1 MACPL
6 FSLFDQGNHVS
17 KKGSI
22 AVCYDAM
29 SEKHLTETT
38 FASFNLDEKIQ
49 KSLDEAGYTHCTP
62 IQQKCIPIAIKGRD
76 VAGQAQTG
84 TGKTAAFMVA
94 TLQYLHDHPPPDKR
108 KPNQPRVL
116 VVAPTRE
123 HGDTIAVP
131 DPHLKGGERHTET
144 GSLHEHLGRVV
155 GRTHLGKEHQL
166 GGVVDVERLE
176 HLGHVVTVDRAEVAE
191 AQLFEQVAGNDHVL
205 DHVDRVP
212 EARVGDPVPIWGEG
226 LPAEEIARCAGT
238 LAYELFCGLTNRVR
252 FRYVGQR

>member
-123 HGDTIAVP
+123 LAIQIHKDA
-131 DPHLKGGERHTET
+131 L
-144 GSLHEHLGRVV
+144 LLGKYCGHHMRVV
-155 GRTHLGKEHQL
+155 VLGIGVIGAFMHI
-166 GGVVDVERLE
+166 GG
-176 HLGHVVTVDRAEVAE
+176 T
-191 AQLFEQVAGNDHVL
+191 
-205 DHVDRVP
+205 
-212 EARVGDPVPIWGEG
+212 
-226 LPAEEIARCAGT
+226 T
-238 LAYELFCGLTNRVR
+238 
-252 FRYVGQR
+252 